1 MHTYYL
7 FPSAA
12 AAVLMLPVAVSVP
25 IGAGAVG
32 AACAARLPTLAVVD
46 ERHLAE
52 GVLTDGAA

>member
-1 MHTYYL
+1 
-7 FPSAA
+7 
-12 AAVLMLPVAVSVP
+12 MLPVAVSVP